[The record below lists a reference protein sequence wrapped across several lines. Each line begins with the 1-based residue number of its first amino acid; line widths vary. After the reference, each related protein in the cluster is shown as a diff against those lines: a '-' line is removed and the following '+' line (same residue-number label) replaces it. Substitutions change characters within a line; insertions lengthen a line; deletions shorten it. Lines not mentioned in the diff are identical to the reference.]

1 MNIFDEKIDELLAKR
16 LTGECS
22 PEEEETLEH
31 WLAESPEHRRHLE
44 ELQWLWERSS
54 DALTPAPRAVDT
66 EAALLRVKSRLKAGG
81 SAQPL
86 RWQRSFWMR
95 AAAVFLLA
103 VAGVYWWQSGNTS
116 APVRVAAAGSVLTD
130 TLTDGSVVMLERQSG
145 LTLARQFNRR
155 ERRMRLDGEAFFEVA
170 SDTARPFIVE
180 VRELEV
186 RVVGTAFTVD
196 NTTDP
201 NKVMVTVTEGK
212 VLVASK
218 SRSVLLHAG
227 EQAVFDRQNGTLQ
240 RTARKPDQGVFG
252 NRLLLYNA
260 TPLSKVVEDVNTRY
274 GARVKLNNKV
284 LENCRLNARYNN
296 LPLERLLVLIAES
309 FSLTVKKEGDTY
321 ILDGEGCGE

>member
-1 MNIFDEKIDELLAKR
+1 MSIFDEKIDELLAKR
-16 LTGECS
+16 LAGECS
-22 PEEEETLEH
+22 PEEDETLER
-31 WLAESPEHRRHLE
+31 WLAESAEHRRHLE

-54 DALTPAPRAVDT
+54 DALAPAPRPVDT

-81 SAQPL
+81 GAQPL

-103 VAGVYWWQSGNTS
+103 VAGVYWWQSGNTP
-116 APVRVAAAGSVLTD
+116 APVRIAAAGSVLTD
-130 TLTDGSVVMLERQSG
+130 TLTDGSVVTLERQSG

-155 ERRMRLDGEAFFEVA
+155 ERRLRLEGEAFFDVA
-170 SDTARPFIVE
+170 PDTARPFIVE
-180 VRELEV
+180 VQELEV
-186 RVVGTAFTVD
+186 RVVGTEFTVD

-201 NKVMVTVTEGK
+201 AKVIVTVTEGK

-218 SRSVLLHAG
+218 ARSVLLQAG

-252 NRLLLYNA
+252 NRLLMYNA

-274 GARVKLNNKV
+274 GARVRLGNKV
-284 LENCRLNARYNN
+284 LENCLLNARYNN
-296 LPLERLLVLIAES
+296 LPLERLLELIAES
-309 FSLTVKKEGDTY
+309 FSLTVKKEGDAY
-321 ILDGEGCGE
+321 VLDGEGCGE